1 MKNFSVKRKNNW
13 LLKSGIVL
21 VILIVVIFVLNIFI
35 SPLKNNFFKL
45 SLPLQNIFWSAGKSS
60 SLFLGSLF
68 NGASLFNEN
77 CLLKEQNQKLLSQ
90 VVLLQSIEQG
100 NKAQSTISQT
110 CQNSGFKFVMAG
122 VSGLDGDDIL
132 SINKGLE
139 DGLLEGM
146 PVVNEQNVLF
156 GKIYRVYK
164 NYSQVMLI
172 SNKNSIVNVKVQTIV
187 GQDSDNNTT
196 IIKEVDGVVKGTGGL
211 TAYLDLIPISNEI
224 KIEDILVTSAID
236 KSFPKDLLVGSIVEI
251 SKDDQKP
258 FQQAKIDLF
267 SDIKTADNLFVI
279 TNYKQNK

>member
-164 NYSQVMLI
+164 NYSKVMLI

-251 SKDDQKP
+251 SKNDQKP